1 MLEKLAAV
9 ERRYNEIIAVLSDA
23 ATAEDSRKVQALMK
37 EKSELEDIVIQYRAI
52 KSVDAEIAGAGSVLA
67 GENDAELKNMAEE
80 ELIALR
86 SRRTKLFEEV
96 QFLLIP
102 KDKNDGKNIIVEIR
116 GGTGG
121 EESALFAADL
131 FRMYARYA
139 ERKGF
144 TVEVIDRNVTEIGG
158 LKEIVFSVTG
168 KDVYKHLKFESGTHR
183 VQRVPKTEAQG
194 RIHTSAATVAV
205 LAEAEETDIVVRTE
219 DLRIDVMRSGGAG
232 GQHVNKTESAVRMT
246 HIPTGIVVLC
256 QDQKSQIKNRARA
269 MAVMRA
275 KLFEKEESERKA
287 KEASDR
293 KSQVGSGDRSEK
305 IRTYNFPQN
314 RVTDHRIDFTAH
326 NLDIMLDGAL
336 DDLIDALLADE
347 RARLLAEYGTS
358 R

>member
-9 ERRYNEIIAVLSDA
+9 ERRYNEIIAALSDA
-23 ATAEDSRKVQALMK
+23 ATAEDSRKVQSLMK
-37 EKSELEDIVIQYRAI
+37 EKSELEDIVIQFRAI
-52 KSVDAEIAGAGSVLA
+52 KAVDAEIAGAGSVLA
-67 GENDAELKNMAEE
+67 GESDAELKKMAEE
-80 ELIALR
+80 ELIALKA
-86 SRRTKLFEEV
+86 RRAKLYEEV

-158 LKEIVFSVTG
+158 MKEIVFSVTG

-269 MAVMRA
+269 IAVMRA
-275 KLFEKEESERKA
+275 KLFEKEENERKA

-314 RVTDHRIDFTAH
+314 RVTDHRIDFSAH
-326 NLDIMLDGAL
+326 NLDTMLDGSL

-358 R
+358 K